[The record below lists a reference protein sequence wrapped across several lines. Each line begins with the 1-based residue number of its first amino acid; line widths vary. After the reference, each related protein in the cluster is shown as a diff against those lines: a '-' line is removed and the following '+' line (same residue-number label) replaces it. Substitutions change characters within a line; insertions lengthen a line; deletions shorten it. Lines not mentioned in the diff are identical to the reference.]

1 MSSNSTVAAAL
12 LEPERLHF
20 SGSIKLQDHHR
31 ARTAIVYV
39 RQSSMH
45 QVQDNTE
52 STERQ
57 YALVHRAVALGWAGN
72 CVEVIDEDQGRSGTT
87 AEGRLGFQ
95 RLLAE
100 VGLNHVGIILG
111 TEMSRLAR
119 CNKDWH
125 QLIELC
131 AIFRT
136 LLADQDGLYDPTDY
150 NDRLLLGLRGMMS
163 EAEIH
168 ILKGRMHAALLNKA
182 RRGDLYM
189 LPPVGYVKLPS
200 GQFALDP
207 DEQAQSVI
215 RLIFDEFD
223 RLGSLRRVMR
233 HLQTHDIKLPIRPH
247 NGPSKGLL
255 EWRRP
260 TREIIRTVLMHPL
273 YAGIYRY
280 GHRQTDQRRKRAG
293 RRETGRV
300 VVKPD
305 RYHALIPDHC
315 PAYIT
320 RERYDRNQGMIRQN
334 RIMATAKG
342 PAREGAALLG
352 GILFCGA
359 CLRRMAVHYPGV
371 GKNLRYVC
379 TTGKDDVDVARCQSL
394 SGKKLDELITQKIM
408 VALQPAA
415 LELSLQAADDLKQ
428 ERLRLDQEWR
438 QRLERGRFEV
448 DRTRRQYQAVE
459 PENRLV
465 ARELERQW
473 EHALQQMEVL
483 EKGYARFQQ
492 THPVAL
498 RDEEKLLIR
507 SLAEN
512 LPKLWNSPTTSA
524 RDKQRIVRLLIERVV
539 VHLHERSDRV
549 DVALHWSGGFA
560 SQHDL
565 VRPVMGYEQMADHEP
580 MANLIETLRDQG
592 RTFTEIADHLN
603 REGFRPAQQAKRF
616 HKDIVSRI
624 FRKLRN
630 QRPRARAI
638 AKREV
643 LGEHEW
649 FALSLADRLK
659 MPKTTIL
666 EWARRGWVHVTRQLP
681 GYRGRKICWA
691 DAHEI
696 DRLTRLRDAK
706 RGWWEPPLPESL
718 TTPKVQPGP

>member
-1 MSSNSTVAAAL
+1 M
-12 LEPERLHF
+12 
-20 SGSIKLQDHHR
+20 
-31 ARTAIVYV
+31 
-39 RQSSMH
+39 
-45 QVQDNTE
+45 
-52 STERQ
+52 
-57 YALVHRAVALGWAGN
+57 
-72 CVEVIDEDQGRSGTT
+72 
-87 AEGRLGFQ
+87 
-95 RLLAE
+95 
-100 VGLNHVGIILG
+100 
-111 TEMSRLAR
+111 
-119 CNKDWH
+119 
-125 QLIELC
+125 
-131 AIFRT
+131 
-136 LLADQDGLYDPTDY
+136 
-150 NDRLLLGLRGMMS
+150 
-163 EAEIH
+163 
-168 ILKGRMHAALLNKA
+168 
-182 RRGDLYM
+182 
-189 LPPVGYVKLPS
+189 
-200 GQFALDP
+200 
-207 DEQAQSVI
+207 I

-223 RLGSLRRVMR
+223 RWGSLRGVMR

-247 NGPSKGLL
+247 KGPSKGLL

-260 TREIIRTVLMHPL
+260 TREIVRTVLTHHL
-273 YAGIYRY
+273 YAGTYRF
-280 GHRQTDQRRKRAG
+280 GHRQTDPRRKRAG

-320 RERYDRNQGMIRQN
+320 RERYDRNQGMIQQN
-334 RIMATAKG
+334 RIMATSKG

-379 TTGKDDVDVARCQSL
+379 STGKDDVDVPRCQSL

-438 QRLERGRFEV
+438 HRLERGRFEV

-473 EHALQQMEVL
+473 EQALQQMEVS
-483 EKGYARFQQ
+483 EKGYARFRQ

-498 RDEEKLLIR
+498 RDEERLLIR

-512 LPKLWNSPTTSA
+512 LPTLWNSPTTST

-560 SQHDL
+560 SHHEL
-565 VRPVMGYEQMADHEP
+565 VRPVTGYEQMADHEP
-580 MANLIETLRDQG
+580 MASLIETLRDQG

-603 REGFRPAQQAKRF
+603 REGFRPAQRAERF

-649 FALSLADRLK
+649 FALSLADHLK

-666 EWARRGWVHVTRQLP
+666 EWVRRGWVHVTRQLP

-691 DAHEI
+691 DADEI
-696 DRLTRLRDAK
+696 DRLTRLRDTK
-706 RGWWEPPLPESL
+706 RGWWDPPLPASL
-718 TTPKVQPGP
+718 TTPKIRPDH